1 MVMKASLQLKMGQ
14 SLTMTPQLQQAIKL
28 LQLSTLDL
36 QAEIQEALESNP
48 MLEVIEDGPEAPST
62 DKNSQQQEPS
72 NSEQDASLNAD
83 GNTTQSEP
91 SSDLHD
97 SEREDWSDSIP
108 TDLPVDTA
116 WEDIYQTSGPASSGP
131 ASDEMESDF
140 ESRNSVSET
149 LNDHLLWQLNL
160 TPFSDRDRYIA
171 ETLIDAI
178 NVEGY
183 LQNSLEDIHQG
194 LYNEEDEDP
203 VEVEEVSAVLKRIQ
217 HFDPPGVAAKDLQE
231 CLMLQLRQLDAD
243 TPWLPQAK
251 LVVSHYI
258 NLLGSRDYAQLI
270 RRSRIKE
277 DDLKDVLRLIQTLN
291 PRPGESVIQSE
302 AEYVVP
308 DVVVK
313 KVNGRWKVEL
323 NPEIAPK
330 IRVNSNYAGF
340 IKRADNSSDNN
351 FMKDQLQEAKWFIKS
366 LQSRNETLLK
376 VASKIV
382 AHQQGFLDYGEEAM
396 KPLILHDIAQAVD
409 MHESTISRVTTQKY
423 MHTPRGIF
431 ELKYFFSSHVG
442 TASGGEC
449 SSTAIRA
456 IIKKL
461 IAAENP
467 KKPLS
472 DSKIADLLK
481 DQGINVARR
490 TIAKYRE
497 AMSIPPSNERKR
509 LM

>member
-14 SLTMTPQLQQAIKL
+14 HLTMTPQLQQAIKL

-48 MLEVIEDGPEAPST
+48 MLELMEDSGDS
-62 DKNSQQQEPS
+62 
-72 NSEQDASLNAD
+72 
-83 GNTTQSEP
+83 GNTANDEQSNNVNQQSSEP
-91 SSDLHD
+91 ENTQVEAKELHD
-97 SEREDWSDSIP
+97 SEREEFSDSIP
-108 TDLPVDTA
+108 NDLPVDTA
-116 WEDIYQTSGPASSGP
+116 WEDVYQSSSPASSGSGSG
-131 ASDEMESDF
+131 SDEMESDF
-140 ESRNSVSET
+140 ESRNSPTET

-160 TPFSDRDRYIA
+160 TPFSDRDRFIA
-171 ETLIDAI
+171 ESIIDSIDAD
-178 NVEGY
+178 GY
-183 LQNSLEDIHQG
+183 LRSDIEDIHQG
-194 LYNEEDEDP
+194 LFNEEDEDP
-203 VEVEEVSAVLKRIQ
+203 VELDEVAAVLKRVQ
-217 HFDPPGVAAKDLQE
+217 HFDPAGVAAKDLQE
-231 CLMLQLRQLDAD
+231 CLMLQLRQLDPE
-243 TPWLPQAK
+243 TKWLPQAK

-270 RRSRIKE
+270 RRSRLKE
-277 DDLKDVLRLIQTLN
+277 DDLIDVLKLIQSLN
-291 PRPGESVIQSE
+291 PRPGEAIIQNE
-302 AEYVVP
+302 PEYVVP
-308 DVVVK
+308 DVIVK
-313 KVNGRWKVEL
+313 KEKGRWKVEL

-330 IRVNSNYAGF
+330 IRVNSGYAGF
-340 IKRADNSSDNN
+340 IKRADNSADNN

-376 VASKIV
+376 VSSKIV

-472 DSKIADLLK
+472 DSKIAEVLK